1 MEDSTYQIL
10 KEKLELA
17 LAIMSDKQVEQ
28 YQRGVKLLEKGV
40 KIEDMPETLFTD

>member
-17 LAIMSDKQVEQ
+17 LAIMNDRQVAQ
-28 YQRGVKLLEKGV
+28 YQRGIGLLEKGI
-40 KIEDMPETLFTD
+40 KIADMPESLFTD